1 MTSVELRGVDGLLI
15 DIDGVLTVSWQPLPG
30 APEALAMLRR
40 AGVPFRLMT
49 NTTEITRHALVEK
62 LVRAGFDVD
71 VRDIA
76 TASALTAEYLRAAH
90 PGARCFVLG
99 GRPED
104 LDGIDLTDEG
114 DADVVVIGGASW
126 SFRWEDMNH
135 ALRLVLDGAALVGMH
150 RTLSWMTDEGMV
162 LDAGVMLLQGLEA
175 AAGRPAVVCGKP
187 SPEAFRAGLGMLG
200 LPAERVAMVGDDV
213 TTDVLA
219 GQACG
224 LKGIL
229 VRTGKF
235 REDSLQQAAGR
246 PDHVFDSIVDVIDA
260 LAQTS

>member
-1 MTSVELRGVDGLLI
+1 MASVGLGDIDGLLI
-15 DIDGVLTVSWQPLPG
+15 DIDGVLTVSWHPLPG
-30 APEALAMLRR
+30 APEAMARLRR

-49 NTTEITRHALVEK
+49 NTTEITRLELVEK

-71 VRDIA
+71 VRDLA
-76 TASALTAEYLRAAH
+76 TASALTAEYLRTAH

-104 LDGIDLTDEG
+104 LDGIELSKG
-114 DADVVVIGGASW
+114 AADVVVIGGASW
-126 SFRWEDMNH
+126 EFRWEDMNH
-135 ALRLVLDGAALVGMH
+135 ALRLVLEGAALVGMH

-175 AAGRPAVVCGKP
+175 ATGQEAVVCGKP
-187 SPEAFRAGLGMLG
+187 SPEAFGAGLRMLG
-200 LPAERVAMVGDDV
+200 LPAERAAMVGDDV

-219 GQACG
+219 AQAVG
-224 LKGIL
+224 LTGVL

-235 REDSLQQAAGR
+235 REESLRQASGE
-246 PDHVFDSIVDVIDA
+246 PDHVFDSIVQAVEA
-260 LAQTS
+260 FSG